1 MQRLIFDYSPFY
13 FILCLALG
21 FGYAWLLYS
30 AKFTWGKTLNR
41 VLFGLRA
48 VLASALFVLLLGPV
62 LRQITNALEKPT
74 LVFVVDDS
82 RSMRETVDTTRLLR
96 DLGVVAEEIRKREW
110 QVEWS
115 GLSGPVD
122 PPRFDRGA
130 SDLAGALKQV
140 THRYEGKNLAGIVL
154 VSDGIYNNGMSPLY
168 QPIRVPVFTV
178 GVGDTVQRA
187 DLVLK
192 SVAYNRVVYQGNKF
206 PIRAEVGVSGLPA
219 QEITVS
225 VLQQGSVLQQQTK
238 SSGGRALVEFDFQL
252 EAAKQGMQ
260 RLEIRVA
267 KHARETNVDNNRGS
281 AFVEVVEGKKKIVV
295 LAASPHP
302 DIKAIRIVVEK
313 NPNYELLVHIPGV
326 KELTPASLDPKEI
339 DLLIAHQSPDVA
351 NRTTGLLT
359 QLLKSRVPALVI
371 VAAQTQLRSL
381 AAAGVPVTFEPSA
394 QRDEV
399 QPVLNPN
406 FQELGFSAELG
417 SIIARYPPVSVPFG
431 KFTVPPTIK
440 TVLFQQIG
448 NVVTER
454 PQQFVWEMEGRKLGV
469 FIGDGLWRW
478 RLGEFQ
484 ETGKTIGFDEWL
496 SKLVQYLSTQDDRR
510 RFRAFPIQ
518 QEFSSDGPAVI
529 ECQVYNELFEPVYG
543 HTVDLEVAGESGETH
558 RYRYVTGPGAGSRYR
573 IGGLAEGI
581 YRFSASTEVSSKRET
596 VKGEFLVVEQN
607 AESRNLTADFGLL
620 RKLAET
626 TEGKFYRESETNK
639 LASELTSASAAAT
652 IHTEENF
659 NPLINLKA
667 VFFLLLLLVS
677 VEWFLRKFSGS
688 Y

>member
-21 FGYAWLLYS
+21 FGYAWVLYS
-30 AKFTWGKTLNR
+30 ARFTWGKTLNR

-62 LRQITNALEKPT
+62 LRQITNTLEKPT

-82 RSMRETVDTTRLLR
+82 RSLRETVDTARLLR
-96 DLGVVAEEIRKREW
+96 DLGLVAEEIRKREW

-122 PPRFDRGA
+122 PPRFNRGS

-192 SVAYNRVVYQGNKF
+192 TVAYNRVVYQGNKF

-238 SSGGRALVEFDFQL
+238 SSGSRALVEFDFQL

-267 KHARETNVDNNRGS
+267 KHTRETNVDNNRGS

-302 DIKAIRIVVEK
+302 DIKAIRTVVEK

-406 FQELGFSAELG
+406 FQDLGFSAELG
-417 SIIARYPPVSVPFG
+417 SLIARYPPVSVPFG
-431 KFTVPPTIK
+431 KFTVPPAVK

-454 PQQFVWEMEGRKLGV
+454 PQQFVWETEGRKLGV
-469 FIGDGLWRW
+469 FIGDGLWKW

-484 ETGKTIGFDEWL
+484 ETGKTAGFDEWL
-496 SKLVQYLSTQDDRR
+496 SKMVQYLSTQDDRR

-543 HTVDLEVAGESGETH
+543 HTVDLEVAGESGEAH
-558 RYRYVTGPGAGSRYR
+558 RYRFVTGPGAGSRYR

-581 YRFSASTEVSSKRET
+581 YRFTASTEVSGKRET
-596 VKGEFLVVEQN
+596 VRGEFLVVEQN
-607 AESRNLTADFGLL
+607 AESRILTADFGLL

-626 TEGKFYRESETNK
+626 TEGKFYRESETNR
-639 LASELTSASAAAT
+639 LATELTSASAAAT

-677 VEWFLRKFSGS
+677 AEWFLRKFSGS